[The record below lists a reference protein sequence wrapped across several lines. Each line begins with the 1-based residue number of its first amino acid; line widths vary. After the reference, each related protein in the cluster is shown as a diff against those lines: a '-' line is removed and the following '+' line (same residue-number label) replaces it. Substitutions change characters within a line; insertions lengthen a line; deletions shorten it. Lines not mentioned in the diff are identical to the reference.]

1 MTATPVVAGQ
11 AVRLAEIVVCFRIA
25 RCNIYTWFCPFLFH
39 RISIISDSFFC
50 GQATKGHACQISYS
64 AHCVYQTINAVQKRR
79 IPPAELLR
87 QDTPAFILLRQQK
100 RTELPLYV
108 GLYVCMSVCLSV
120 CLSVEIIRANI
131 ILSSPFCCVNVKHL
145 CPCVGTDI
153 HNKVYHKF
161 AVFSMACSKSEL

>member
-25 RCNIYTWFCPFLFH
+25 RCNLYTWFCPFLFQ

-50 GQATKGHACQISYS
+50 GQVTEGRACQFSYS
-64 AHCVYQTINAVQKRR
+64 AHCVYPTINAVQKRR
-79 IPPAELLR
+79 IPPTEILR
-87 QDTPAFILLRQQK
+87 QDTPVFILLRQEK
-100 RTELPLYV
+100 RTELPL
-108 GLYVCMSVCLSV
+108 SVW
-120 CLSVEIIRANI
+120 LSVEIIRANFI
-131 ILSSPFCCVNVKHL
+131 SSSPFCCVNVKHL

-161 AVFSMACSKSEL
+161 AVFSTACSKSEL